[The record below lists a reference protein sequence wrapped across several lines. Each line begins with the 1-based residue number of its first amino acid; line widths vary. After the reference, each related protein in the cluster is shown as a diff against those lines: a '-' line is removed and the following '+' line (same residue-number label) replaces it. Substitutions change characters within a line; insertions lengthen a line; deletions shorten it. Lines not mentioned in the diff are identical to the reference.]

1 MENPFRRRQPSYKE
15 VGVDEDMTL
24 VRRLGLDGMKR
35 QLDRHARPLAERA
48 ESLTGNGVTAL
59 EAAAG
64 LVAVIGA
71 AGTVI
76 AFRAAR
82 G

>member
-1 MENPFRRRQPSYKE
+1 MELSRRRNPVE
-15 VGVDEDMTL
+15 EGVDEDDG
-24 VRRLGLDGMKR
+24 VIRRLGLNSLRR
-35 QLDRHARPLAERA
+35 QLDRHTKPLTERA
-48 ESLTGNGVTAL
+48 ESLAGNGVTAL

>member
-1 MENPFRRRQPSYKE
+1 
-15 VGVDEDMTL
+15 
-24 VRRLGLDGMKR
+24 MKR